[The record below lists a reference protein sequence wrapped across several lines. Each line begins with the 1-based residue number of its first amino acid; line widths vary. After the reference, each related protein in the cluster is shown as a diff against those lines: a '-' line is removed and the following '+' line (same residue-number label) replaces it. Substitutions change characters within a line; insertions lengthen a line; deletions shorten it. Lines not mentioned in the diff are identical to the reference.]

1 MIVKESPL
9 ILNEFLLLNSSY
21 EFIEPKAENGIDIND
36 VYKKYLVDIDYSI
49 QGDENNA
56 NIFVKVEV
64 NNAEDKKCGYSLI
77 FEGVG
82 IFGFNEDSDLN
93 KEEKGNLIFYSAI
106 SICISNLRAIIA
118 NITAYGPF
126 GRYTLPSIDLNHLIA
141 SKSEKNG
148 NKEQKE

>member
-21 EFIEPKAENGIDIND
+21 EFIEPKTENGIDIND
-36 VYKKYLVDIDYSI
+36 VFKTYLVDINYNI
-49 QGDENNA
+49 QGDEDHA
-56 NIFVKVEV
+56 NVFVKVEV
-64 NNAEDKKCGYSLI
+64 NNIDDKKCGYSLM

-82 IFGFNEDSDLN
+82 IFGFEEDSSLSMD
-93 KEEKGNLIFYSAI
+93 EKRNLIFYSAI

-118 NITAYGPF
+118 NMTAYGPF

-141 SKSEKNG
+141 SKNEKNG
-148 NKEQKE
+148 NKE